1 MQVLEHKWFEKANKA
16 LGELR
21 KGSDKTGEAF
31 SAYASSLMGQKEED
45 SD

>member
-1 MQVLEHKWFEKANKA
+1 MKVLEHKWFEKASKE

-21 KGSDKTGEAF
+21 KASENTSEAF
-31 SAYASSLMGQKEED
+31 SAYASSLMSQKDED